1 MIWIR
6 SSIYAVAFLAW
17 TAVCSLAGLPAL
29 LTSSGTFFLI
39 RIWARGIMILARWIT
54 GVGYEIQ
61 GLEHLPRGQCI
72 VASQHQSAFD
82 TYLLMLLVDRPTF
95 VLKKEVGL
103 IPFIGWYAARAGMIY
118 IDRGAGAAA
127 MRKIIRGAKLA
138 LAKDSQI
145 LIFPEGT
152 RTDPGVAQEY
162 LPGIAALYAHCDA
175 PVIPMA
181 LNSGY
186 YWGKTR
192 LLKMP
197 GKIVFR
203 FLPPMPDNLDRKTF
217 LLTLRQNIQAAA
229 SHLSEPPPL

>member
-6 SSIYAVAFLAW
+6 SSVYAATFLAW
-17 TAVCSLAGLPAL
+17 TIVCALVGLPAL
-29 LTSSGTFFLI
+29 LTSSGAFFVI
-39 RIWARGIMILARWIT
+39 HIWARGIMILARWIADIR
-54 GVGYEIQ
+54 YEIQ

-72 VASQHQSAFD
+72 VAFQHQSAFE
-82 TYLLMLLVDRPTF
+82 TFLLILLADRPTF

-118 IDRGAGAAA
+118 VDRGAGASA
-127 MRKIIRGAKLA
+127 MRKVIRGAKLA
-138 LAKDSQI
+138 LARNSQI
-145 LIFPEGT
+145 MISPEGA
-152 RTDPGVAQEY
+152 RTTPGTEKKY

-192 LLKMP
+192 LLKIP

-203 FLPPMPDNLDRKTF
+203 FLPAIPDNLDKKTF
-217 LLTLRQNIQAAA
+217 LMTLKQNIEAAA
-229 SHLSEPPPL
+229 SNLPKPSLL